1 MSATVVHAAIAHAG
15 HTVVHTAVI
24 EVIHR
29 ACEQYIVADKVLSL
43 YESMSWKA
51 SGYRDIVR

>member
-1 MSATVVHAAIAHAG
+1 MVHAAIAHAG

-29 ACEQYIVADKVLSL
+29 PCEQFIVGDKVLSL
-43 YESMSWKA
+43 YESMSWKV